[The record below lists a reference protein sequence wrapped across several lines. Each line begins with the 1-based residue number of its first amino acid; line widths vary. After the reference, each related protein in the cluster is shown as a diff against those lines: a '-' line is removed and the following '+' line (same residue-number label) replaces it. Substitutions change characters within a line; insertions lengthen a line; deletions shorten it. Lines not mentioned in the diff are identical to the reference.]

1 MAAKRIAVLG
11 FSLESNRFAP
21 PCGEADF
28 RERSFLVGEEICLD
42 ARAEHPAH
50 DLSLTGFYADMDAAC
65 GGAAGWQA
73 VPIRFIASMPA
84 GPVEEAFFK
93 DFLENCRRDLAAA
106 QPVDGVYIC
115 EHGGAIA

>member
-65 GGAAGWQA
+65 GGAG
-73 VPIRFIASMPA
+73 
-84 GPVEEAFFK
+84 G
-93 DFLENCRRDLAAA
+93 LA
-106 QPVDGVYIC
+106 
-115 EHGGAIA
+115 GGAYPLYRLNAGRAGGRSVL